1 MIHEIIKNLMSDI
14 KNPIIF
20 EIGARKGEDTEII
33 AKNCHHAEIFAFEP
47 LIEHHQDLYKIE
59 QQYKNIYTY
68 SNAIGHIN
76 GISKFYVSSD
86 PANFK
91 GSSSLRKPKEHLN
104 AFTHVKFDEERE
116 IIVSRLDDFCYDYSI
131 SHIDFL
137 WMDVQGAELDI
148 IAGGQEMLKKTK
160 YLYSEY
166 YNNEMYEG
174 QVHWKEYKKQL
185 PGEWQLLHDFGNDVL
200 LENLSYKG

>member
-1 MIHEIIKNLMSDI
+1 MIHEIIKNLMSNI
-14 KNPIIF
+14 KNPIVF

-33 AKNCHHAEIFAFEP
+33 AKNCPHAKIYAFEP
-47 LIEHHQDLYKIE
+47 LVEHLDDWYELEKRHKI
-59 QQYKNIYTY
+59 Y
-68 SNAIGHIN
+68 SNMYAIGHIDGEIN
-76 GISKFYVSSD
+76 FHVSSD

-91 GSSSLRKPKEHLN
+91 GSSSIRKPKDHITSFPN
-104 AFTHVKFDEERE
+104 VKFDEIRSVPILKLDTYTNRE
-116 IIVSRLDDFCYDYSI
+116 NID
-131 SHIDFL
+131 HIDFL
-137 WMDVQGAELDI
+137 WMDVQGAELDVI
-148 IAGGQEMLKKTK
+148 QGGQETLKKTK

-185 PGEWQLLHDFGNDVL
+185 PGTWQLLHDFGNDVL